1 MEIAIVS
8 VVWLL
13 IFVGILGTIIPVLP
27 GVGLVFA
34 GIGLYAMYF
43 GVETVGMTTLIL
55 LGVMTGL
62 SFVIDLLASLYGAAR
77 FGATRSG
84 ILGSTLGGLLGLVF
98 LSLPGLFFG
107 VFLGAVIGEY
117 FWGKKKPE
125 EALRAGIGSI
135 LGFLGGTVI
144 KFFLAIVMVI
154 TFIVKI
160 WF

>member
-1 MEIAIVS
+1 MEIAVVIA
-8 VVWLL
+8 VWLL
-13 IFVGILGTIIPVLP
+13 IFVGLLGTIIPILP
-27 GVGLVFA
+27 GVVLVFG
-34 GIGLYAMYF
+34 GILLYALYF

-55 LGVMTGL
+55 LGVATAL

-77 FGATRSG
+77 FGATRFG
-84 ILGSTLGGLLGLVF
+84 ILGSTVGGLLGLVF
-98 LSLPGLFFG
+98 LSLPGLFLG
-107 VFLGAVIGEY
+107 VFLGAVAGEY

-135 LGFLGGTVI
+135 LGFLGGTVL

-154 TFIVKI
+154 TFIIKV